1 MTISA
6 GMRKLALTV
15 HVTCSVGWFG
25 AVAVFFAL
33 AVVGL
38 TSEDEQRVR
47 AAYIAMGMTA
57 WLVIVPLSIA
67 SPISGL
73 LQSLISRVGLIRH
86 YWVIVKAV
94 MTIPATVFLLL
105 HMQTIARVAAAAT
118 EGTIAA
124 GLQSLRAQ
132 LAANALLA
140 MLVLL
145 TTTALSVYKPRGM
158 TGYGRRAA
166 TA

>member
-6 GMRKLALTV
+6 GLRKLALTV

-25 AVAVFFAL
+25 AVAAFFAL

-57 WLVIVPLSIA
+57 WLVILPLSIA

-86 YWVIVKAV
+86 YWVIVKAL
-94 MTIPATVFLLL
+94 MTIPATIFLLL
-105 HMQTIARVAAAAT
+105 HMQTIARLAAIAT
-118 EGTIAA
+118 EGALA
-124 GLQSLRAQ
+124 GGPRSLRVQ
-132 LAANALLA
+132 LALNAFLA

-145 TTTALSVYKPRGM
+145 ATTALSIYKPRGM
-158 TGYGRRAA
+158 TRRWRMSSG
-166 TA
+166 